1 MLADF
6 TERPSTLFVVEM
18 IKLKKL
24 FESPYGRLLLFV
36 LPHWR
41 IFFISIIAMCMLAS
55 TEWMLPALLKPL
67 IDESLDSTNT
77 GIRTVPFLLV
87 VLFLFRGLFSYIST
101 VSLHLVA
108 QKQLRICAMLCL
120 ASYFG

>member
-1 MLADF
+1 
-6 TERPSTLFVVEM
+6 
-18 IKLKKL
+18 
-24 FESPYGRLLLFV
+24 
-36 LPHWR
+36 
-41 IFFISIIAMCMLAS
+41 MLAS

-67 IDESLDSTNT
+67 IDESVDSTNT

-108 QKQLRICAMLCL
+108 QKAIEDMRNALFSKLLRLDIGFFDGNSVKKIYYYQKLYVDL
-120 ASYFG
+120 N